1 MRTAP
6 ADPGGQIRKPPMLT
20 TQYLLEAFREEG
32 ISHVFLVPGGL
43 IDPFLPALA
52 DCSGLT
58 PIVAG
63 HEGGAACMAD
73 GYARAGGRFGVCF
86 AIGGP
91 GVTNMVTA
99 VAAARTDFSPIMVI
113 SGQVPTDWEGRGGFQ
128 DSSPAALND
137 VGVFQPITISSL
149 MVSNLHLVHHHL
161 RASLTKMLAG
171 ARGPVHISLPT
182 DIQRQEVQAPWV
194 KLDDSLY
201 APRFVDRH
209 GVERLWR
216 VLAPSDGS
224 TAPVRIVALAGAGV
238 EKSGGTCDLVAFA
251 ERFEIPVATTLRA
264 KGVFPEDHRLS
275 LGIFGYAGHRQAIDT
290 ILSDDVEVLLVL
302 GSGLSQRDTLFWD
315 RRMLP
320 SRALVQVDI
329 DLQVIGRTW
338 PVQVP
343 IVGDCARVLQV
354 VTSYEY
360 SLTQALESSNAQR
373 RAWLERIRG
382 AGPRYYEAENALSDA
397 VPLHPARV
405 ITELRRAAPRDT
417 VLVVDSG
424 AHRAFCGH
432 YWEAYE
438 PRSYISATNLGPM
451 GWAIPAGIGA
461 KAARP
466 EKPLVVV
473 TGDGCMLMHGMEI
486 QTAARYGI
494 AAIFVVIN
502 NGALGN
508 VWLRAVQ
515 EGPGPAAL
523 TEIPVHDW
531 AGLARS
537 LGLAAATVHQPEELA
552 TAFQQALEAK
562 APYLIDVRC
571 DRAFPTPVTPFSR
584 AKQEWV
590 DDD

>member
-1 MRTAP
+1 
-6 ADPGGQIRKPPMLT
+6 MLT
-20 TQYLLEAFREEG
+20 THYLLEACRAEG
-32 ISHVFLVPGGL
+32 ITHVFLVPGGL

-52 DCSGLT
+52 ATDGLT
-58 PIVAG
+58 PIVAS

-73 GYARAGGRFGVCF
+73 GYARASGRFGVCF

-91 GVTNMVTA
+91 GITNMVTA
-99 VAAARTDFSPIMVI
+99 VAAARTDFSPLLVI

-137 VGVFQPITISSL
+137 VAIFQPLTISSL
-149 MVSNLHLVHHHL
+149 MVESPHLVHHHL

-171 ARGPVHISLPT
+171 TKGPVHLSLPT
-182 DIQRQEVQAPWV
+182 NIQRGEVQAPWI
-194 KLDDSLY
+194 KLDESLY
-201 APRFVDRH
+201 APRFIDRH

-216 VLAPSDGS
+216 VLVPSGNS
-224 TAPVRIVALAGAGV
+224 PAPVRIVALAGAGV
-238 EKSGGTCDLVAFA
+238 EQSGATADLVAFA

-275 LGIFGYAGHRQAIDT
+275 LGIFGYAGHRHAIDT
-290 ILSDDVEVLLVL
+290 ILSGDVEVLLVL

-315 RRMLP
+315 RKMLP

-329 DLQVIGRTW
+329 NPQVLGRTW
-338 PVQVP
+338 PADVG
-343 IVGDCARVLQV
+343 IVGDCGRVLQV
-354 VTSYEY
+354 LMTYDYE
-360 SLTQALESSNAQR
+360 LPQALAAGNAAR
-373 RAWLERIRG
+373 RTWLEAIKA
-382 AGPRYYEAENALSDA
+382 AGPCCYEEENIASTA

-405 ITELRRAAPRDT
+405 VTALRQAMPRDT

-432 YWEAYE
+432 YWEAYG

-466 EKPLVVV
+466 EHPLVVV
-473 TGDGCMLMHGMEI
+473 TGDGCMLMHGIEI

-508 VWLRAVQ
+508 VWLRAIK
-515 EGPGPAAL
+515 EGPGPASL

-531 AGLARS
+531 AGFARS
-537 LGLAAATVHQPEELA
+537 LGLAAATVHKPEELA
-552 TAFQQALEAK
+552 PAFKQALEAG
-562 APYLIDVRC
+562 APYLVDVRC
-571 DRAFPTPVTPFSR
+571 DRRFTTPVSPYSQ
-584 AKQEWV
+584 AKQAWV

>member
-1 MRTAP
+1 
-6 ADPGGQIRKPPMLT
+6 MLT
-20 TQYLLEAFREEG
+20 TQYLLEAFRGEG
-32 ISHVFLVPGGL
+32 ITHVFLVPGGL
-43 IDPFLPALA
+43 IDPFLPTLA
-52 DCSGLT
+52 ATNGVT
-58 PIVAG
+58 PIVAA

-73 GYARAGGRFGVCF
+73 GYARASGRFGVCF

-91 GVTNMVTA
+91 GITNMVTA
-99 VAAARTDFSPIMVI
+99 VAAARTDFSPVMVI

-137 VGVFQPITISSL
+137 VAIFQPLTISSL
-149 MVSNLHLVHHHL
+149 MVESPHLVHHHL

-171 ARGPVHISLPT
+171 TKGPVHLSLPAN
-182 DIQRQEVQAPWV
+182 IQKAEVQAPWTR
-194 KLDDSLY
+194 LDESLY

-209 GVERLWR
+209 GIERLWR
-216 VLAPSDGS
+216 ILAPPDNSP
-224 TAPVRIVALAGAGV
+224 APVRTVVLAGAGV
-238 EKSGGTCDLVAFA
+238 EKSGATAYLVAFA
-251 ERFEIPVATTLRA
+251 EHFEIPVATTLRA

-275 LGIFGYAGHRQAIDT
+275 LGIFGYAGHRPAIDT
-290 ILSDDVEVLLVL
+290 ILSDEVEVLLVL

-315 RRMLP
+315 RKMLP

-329 DLQVIGRTW
+329 DPQVIGRTW
-338 PVQVP
+338 PADVG
-343 IVGDCARVLQV
+343 IVGDCGRVLQV
-354 VTSYEY
+354 LMTYDYELPQ
-360 SLTQALESSNAQR
+360 SLTASNGER
-373 RAWLERIRG
+373 RTWLAGIRA
-382 AGPRYYEAENALSDA
+382 AGPRCYEAENTSSPA

-405 ITELRRAAPRDT
+405 VRALRQAMPRDT

-432 YWEAYE
+432 YWEAYG
-438 PRSYISATNLGPM
+438 PRSYLSATNLGPM

-466 EKPLVVV
+466 EQPLVVV

-494 AAIFVVIN
+494 SVIFVVIN

-508 VWLRAVQ
+508 VWLRAIK
-515 EGPGPAAL
+515 EGPGPASL

-531 AGLARS
+531 AGFARS

-552 TAFQQALEAK
+552 PAFKQALEAGT
-562 APYLIDVRC
+562 PYLLDVRC
-571 DRAFPTPVTPFSR
+571 DRSCPTPVTPFSQ
-584 AKQEWV
+584 AKQAWA

>member
-1 MRTAP
+1 MV
-6 ADPGGQIRKPPMLT
+6 T
-20 TQYLLEAFREEG
+20 TRYLVEALRAEG
-32 ISHVFLVPGGL
+32 ISHIFLVPGGL

-52 DCSGLT
+52 STAGLT

-73 GYARAGGRFGVCF
+73 GYARASGRFGVCF

-91 GVTNMVTA
+91 GITNMVTA
-99 VAAARTDFSPIMVI
+99 VAAARTDASPVLVI

-137 VGVFQPITISSL
+137 VAVLRPITISSL
-149 MVSNLHLVHHHL
+149 MVENSHLVNHHL
-161 RASLTKMLAG
+161 RASLTRMLAG
-171 ARGPVHISLPT
+171 AKGPVHLSLPT
-182 DIQRQEVQAPWV
+182 DIQRGEVHAPWV
-194 KLDDSLY
+194 KLDETLY
-201 APRFVDRH
+201 SPRYVDRH
-209 GVERLWR
+209 CIERLWR
-216 VLAPSDGS
+216 LLAPPDRL
-224 TAPVRIVALAGAGV
+224 APVRILALAGAGV
-238 EKSGGTCDLVAFA
+238 EKSGASTDLVAFA

-275 LGIFGYAGHRQAIDT
+275 LGIFGYAGHRHAIDT
-290 ILSDDVEVLLVL
+290 ILSDEVEVLLVL

-329 DLQVIGRTW
+329 DPQVVGRTW
-338 PVQVP
+338 PVEVP
-343 IVGDCARVLQV
+343 VVGDCGRVLQV
-354 VTSYEY
+354 VMSYDY
-360 SLTQALESSNAQR
+360 QLAQTLESGNGPR
-373 RAWLERIRG
+373 RAWLARIRATG
-382 AGPRYYEAENALSDA
+382 LRHYERENTTSQA

-405 ITELRRAAPRDT
+405 MTELRQAAPRDT

-432 YWEAYE
+432 YWEAYA

-461 KAARP
+461 KAAQPDR
-466 EKPLVVV
+466 PLVVV

-494 AAIFVVIN
+494 AAIFLVIN

-508 VWLRAVQ
+508 VWLRARQ
-515 EGPGPAAL
+515 EGPGPMAL

-531 AGLARS
+531 AGFARS
-537 LGLAAATVHQPEELA
+537 LGLQAATVQRPGELA
-552 TAFQQALEAK
+552 SAFRRALEAK
-562 APYLIDVRC
+562 SPYLLDVRC
-571 DRAFPTPVTPFSR
+571 DRACPAPVTPYSQ
-584 AKQEWV
+584 AKQAWV

>member
-1 MRTAP
+1 
-6 ADPGGQIRKPPMLT
+6 MLT
-20 TQYLLEAFREEG
+20 TQYLLEAFRGEG
-32 ISHVFLVPGGL
+32 ITHVFLVPGGL

-52 DCSGLT
+52 ST
-58 PIVAG
+58 PGITPVVAG
-63 HEGGAACMAD
+63 HEGGAASMAD

-99 VAAARTDFSPIMVI
+99 VAAARTDFSPVIVI
-113 SGQVPTDWEGRGGFQ
+113 SGQVPTNWEGRGGFQ

-137 VGVFQPITISSL
+137 VAVFHPITISSL
-149 MVSNLHLVHHHL
+149 MVENLHLVHHHL

-171 ARGPVHISLPT
+171 SQGPAHISLPT
-182 DIQRQEVQAPWV
+182 DIQKDEVQTPWV
-194 KLDDSLY
+194 KLDETLY

-209 GVERLWR
+209 GIERLWR
-216 VLAPSDGS
+216 LLAPSDNS
-224 TAPVRIVALAGAGV
+224 PAPIRILALVGAGV
-238 EKSGGTCDLVAFA
+238 EKSGGTEDLVAFA

-275 LGIFGYAGHRQAIDT
+275 LGIFGYAGHRYAIDT
-290 ILSDDVEVLLVL
+290 ILSDDVEILLVL

-329 DLQVIGRTW
+329 DPQVIGRTW
-338 PVQVP
+338 PVDVP
-343 IVGDCARVLQV
+343 VVGDCGRTLQV
-354 VTSYEY
+354 LMSYDY
-360 SLTQALESSNAQR
+360 QLAQALESANPQR
-373 RAWLERIRG
+373 RTWLERIRA
-382 AGPRYYEAENALSDA
+382 AGPRHYEGENTTSAA

-405 ITELRRAAPRDT
+405 ITELRRVMPRDT

-466 EKPLVVV
+466 DRPLVVV
-473 TGDGCMLMHGMEI
+473 TGGRLHVDARHGDPDCGPLRHRGNFCGD
-486 QTAARYGI
+486 QQRRPGQCLASGRQGRPRPGGAHRNPGAR
-494 AAIFVVIN
+494 
-502 NGALGN
+502 LGGGGP
-508 VWLRAVQ
+508 
-515 EGPGPAAL
+515 GPGPAGRHGASARGTGACLRGGPEGRRPIPGGRPLRPGLHHAGDAL
-523 TEIPVHDW
+523 HP
-531 AGLARS
+531 GPARV
-537 LGLAAATVHQPEELA
+537 G
-552 TAFQQALEAK
+552 
-562 APYLIDVRC
+562 
-571 DRAFPTPVTPFSR
+571 
-584 AKQEWV
+584 
-590 DDD
+590 

>member
-1 MRTAP
+1 
-6 ADPGGQIRKPPMLT
+6 MLT
-20 TQYLLEAFREEG
+20 TRYLLEAFRGEG
-32 ISHVFLVPGGL
+32 ITHVFLVPGGL

-52 DCSGLT
+52 ST
-58 PIVAG
+58 PGITPVVAA

-99 VAAARTDFSPIMVI
+99 VAAARTDFSPVIVI

-137 VGVFQPITISSL
+137 VAVLNPITISSL
-149 MVSNLHLVHHHL
+149 MVQNLHLVNHHL

-171 ARGPVHISLPT
+171 SQGPVHISIPT
-182 DIQRQEVQAPWV
+182 DIQRGEVQAPWA
-194 KLDDSLY
+194 KLDESVS

-209 GVERLWR
+209 GIERAWR
-216 VLAPSDGS
+216 LLAPPDSS
-224 TAPVRIVALAGAGV
+224 AAPVRIVALAGAGV
-238 EKSGGTCDLVAFA
+238 EKSGGTAELVAFA

-275 LGIFGYAGHRQAIDT
+275 LGIFGYAGHRPAIDT
-290 ILSDDVEVLLVL
+290 ILSDEVEVLLVL

-320 SRALVQVDI
+320 SRGLIQVDI
-329 DLQVIGRTW
+329 DPQVIGRTW
-338 PVQVP
+338 PADVP
-343 IVGDCARVLQV
+343 VVGDCARVLQV
-354 VTSYEY
+354 LMSYDY
-360 SLTQALESSNAQR
+360 QLGQALESTNGPR
-373 RAWLERIRG
+373 RTWMERIRAG
-382 AGPRYYEAENALSDA
+382 GPRHYEGENTASDA
-397 VPLHPARV
+397 EPLHPARV
-405 ITELRRAAPRDT
+405 IAELRRAMPRDT

-432 YWEAYE
+432 YWEAYG

-461 KAARP
+461 KAANPAR
-466 EKPLVVV
+466 PLVVV
-473 TGDGCMLMHGMEI
+473 TGDGCMLMHGMEV

-494 AAIFVVIN
+494 AAIFLVIN

-508 VWLRAVQ
+508 VWLRARK
-515 EGPGPAAL
+515 EGPGPASL

-531 AGLARS
+531 AGFARS
-537 LGLAAATVHQPEELA
+537 LGLAAATVHTPEELA
-552 TAFQQALEAK
+552 PAFRAALAAG
-562 APYLIDVRC
+562 APYLLDVRC
-571 DRAFPTPVTPFSR
+571 DRNCPTPVTPYSL
-584 AKQEWV
+584 ASQTWV
-590 DDD
+590 DED

>member
-1 MRTAP
+1 M
-6 ADPGGQIRKPPMLT
+6 QT
-20 TQYLLEAFREEG
+20 TQYLLEACRGEG
-32 ISHVFLVPGGL
+32 ITHVFLVPGGL

-52 DCSGLT
+52 ATAGVT
-58 PIVAG
+58 PIVAA

-73 GYARAGGRFGVCF
+73 GYARASGLFGVCF

-91 GVTNMVTA
+91 GITNMVTA
-99 VAAARTDFSPIMVI
+99 VAAARTDSSPVMVI

-137 VGVFQPITISSL
+137 VAIFQPLTISSL
-149 MVSNLHLVHHHL
+149 MVENLHLVHHHL

-171 ARGPVHISLPT
+171 TKGPVHLSLPT
-182 DIQRQEVQAPWV
+182 NIQRGEVQARWT
-194 KLDDSLY
+194 KLDESLY

-209 GVERLWR
+209 GIERLWR
-216 VLAPSDGS
+216 VLVPDHEPP
-224 TAPVRIVALAGAGV
+224 PVRIVALAGAGI
-238 EKSGGTCDLVAFA
+238 EKSGGANDLVAFA

-275 LGIFGYAGHRQAIDT
+275 LGIFGYAGHRHAIDT
-290 ILSDDVEVLLVL
+290 ILADDVEVLLVL

-315 RRMLP
+315 RKMLP

-329 DLQVIGRTW
+329 DPQVIGRTW
-338 PVQVP
+338 PADVG
-343 IVGDCARVLQV
+343 IVGDCGRVLQV
-354 VTSYEY
+354 LMTYDYE
-360 SLTQALESSNAQR
+360 LPQTLAATNGER
-373 RAWLERIRG
+373 RSWLSAIRA
-382 AGPRYYEAENALSDA
+382 AGPRLYEPEHTTSDA

-405 ITELRRAAPRDT
+405 VTELRRTMPKDT

-432 YWEAYE
+432 YWEAYA
-438 PRSYISATNLGPM
+438 PRSYLSATNLGPM

-461 KAARP
+461 KAAHT

-473 TGDGCMLMHGMEI
+473 TGDGCMLMHGIEI

-494 AAIFVVIN
+494 PAIFVVIN

-508 VWLRAVQ
+508 VWLRAIK

-523 TEIPVHDW
+523 TEIPLHDW
-531 AGLARS
+531 AGFARS
-537 LGLAAATVHQPEELA
+537 LGLAAATVNKPEELA
-552 TAFQQALEAK
+552 PAFRKALTSG
-562 APYLIDVRC
+562 APYLVDVRC
-571 DRAFPTPVTPFSR
+571 DRKFTTPVTPYSQ
-584 AKQEWV
+584 AKQAWV

>member
-1 MRTAP
+1 
-6 ADPGGQIRKPPMLT
+6 MLT
-20 TQYLLEAFREEG
+20 TNYILEAFRCEG
-32 ISHVFLVPGGL
+32 ITHVFLVPGGL
-43 IDPFLPALA
+43 IDPFLPALDA
-52 DCSGLT
+52 ITGIM

-73 GYARAGGRFGVCF
+73 GYARASGRFGVCF

-99 VAAARTDFSPIMVI
+99 VAAARTDSSPVMVI

-137 VGVFQPITISSL
+137 VAIFQPLAISSL
-149 MVSNLHLVHHHL
+149 MVENIHLVHHHL

-171 ARGPVHISLPT
+171 TKGPVHLSLPT
-182 DIQRQEVQAPWV
+182 NIQRGEVQAPWA
-194 KLDDSLY
+194 KLDESLY

-209 GVERLWR
+209 GIERLWR
-216 VLAPSDGS
+216 VLVPPDNSP
-224 TAPVRIVALAGAGV
+224 APVRIVALAGAGV
-238 EKSGGTCDLVAFA
+238 EKSGATGDLIAFA

-275 LGIFGYAGHRQAIDT
+275 LGIFGYAGHRSAIDT
-290 ILSDDVEVLLVL
+290 ILSDDMEVLLVL
-302 GSGLSQRDTLFWD
+302 GSSLSQRDTLFWD
-315 RRMLP
+315 RKMLP

-329 DLQVIGRTW
+329 DPQVISRTW
-338 PVQVP
+338 PTEVG
-343 IVGDCARVLQV
+343 IVGDCGRVLQV
-354 VTSYEY
+354 LMTYDYELPQ
-360 SLTQALESSNAQR
+360 SLAATNGER
-373 RAWLERIRG
+373 RTWLETIRA
-382 AGPRYYEAENALSDA
+382 AGPRCYEGNNTTSTA

-405 ITELRRAAPRDT
+405 VSELRCAMPRDT

-432 YWEAYE
+432 YWESYG
-438 PRSYISATNLGPM
+438 PRSYFSATNLGPM

-473 TGDGCMLMHGMEI
+473 TGDGCMLMHGIEI

-494 AAIFVVIN
+494 PAIFVVIN

-508 VWLRAVQ
+508 VWLRAVK

-523 TEIPVHDW
+523 TEIPLHDW
-531 AGLARS
+531 AGFARS
-537 LGLAAATVHQPEELA
+537 LGLAAATVHKPEDLA
-552 TAFQQALEAK
+552 PAFQKALALG
-562 APYLIDVRC
+562 APYLVDVRC
-571 DRAFPTPVTPFSR
+571 DRRFTTPVTPYSQ
-584 AKQEWV
+584 AKQAWV

>member
-1 MRTAP
+1 
-6 ADPGGQIRKPPMLT
+6 MLT
-20 TQYLLEAFREEG
+20 TGYLLEAFRQEG
-32 ISHVFLVPGGL
+32 ITHVFLVPGGL

-52 DCSGLT
+52 ATPGLT
-58 PIVAG
+58 PVVAA

-99 VAAARTDFSPIMVI
+99 VAAARTDFSPIIVI
-113 SGQVPTDWEGRGGFQ
+113 SGQVPTNWEGRGGFQ

-137 VGVFQPITISSL
+137 VAILQPLTISSL
-149 MVSNLHLVHHHL
+149 MVENVHLVNHHL

-171 ARGPVHISLPT
+171 AKGPVHISVPT
-182 DIQRQEVQAPWV
+182 DIQQTEVQAPWV
-194 KLDDSLY
+194 TLDETLY
-201 APRFVDRH
+201 NPRFVDRH

-216 VLAPSDGS
+216 LLAPADGS
-224 TAPVRIVALAGAGV
+224 PAPVRILALAGAGV
-238 EKSGGTCDLVAFA
+238 EKSGATRDLVAFA

-275 LGIFGYAGHRQAIDT
+275 LGIFGYAGHRPAIDT
-290 ILSDDVEVLLVL
+290 ILSGGVEVLLVL

-338 PVQVP
+338 PVEVP
-343 IVGDCARVLQV
+343 VVGDCGRVLQV
-354 VTSYEY
+354 VMSYDY
-360 SLTQALESSNAQR
+360 NLTQALESTNPQR
-373 RAWLERIRG
+373 RAWLAHIRD
-382 AGPRYYEAENALSDA
+382 AGPRLYEGENTGSAAL
-397 VPLHPARV
+397 PLHPARV
-405 ITELRRAAPRDT
+405 IAELRRVMPRDT

-432 YWEAYE
+432 YWESYE
-438 PRSYISATNLGPM
+438 SRSYLSATNLGPM

-466 EKPLVVV
+466 DKPLVVV

-494 AAIFVVIN
+494 AAIFLVIN

-508 VWLRAVQ
+508 VWLRAVK

-531 AGLARS
+531 AAFARS
-537 LGLAAATVHQPEELA
+537 LGLQAATVQQPEELA
-552 TAFQQALEAK
+552 PAFQQALEAN
-562 APYLIDVRC
+562 APFLLDVRC
-571 DRAFPTPVTPFSR
+571 DRACTTPVTPYNQ

-590 DDD
+590 DSD